1 MTDCLINELINTK
14 NEYNRLL
21 EEMEKKEDE
30 KKKKEEEIRKKEKK
44 IKSSLRLYHKGNY
57 NKVNVID
64 NEMNDEQKNFAIDI
78 TRKSLNMH
86 KDDHCECVNYI
97 KDQFVNKYGGCWCV
111 FIRPQNYGNS
121 ISYYCDNCYI
131 CFTMGEFS
139 IVIFKSSK

>member
-1 MTDCLINELINTK
+1 
-14 NEYNRLL
+14 
-21 EEMEKKEDE
+21 MEKKEE
-30 KKKKEEEIRKKEKK
+30 EIKKKEEEKRKKEKK

>member
-21 EEMEKKEDE
+21 EEMEKKE
-30 KKKKEEEIRKKEKK
+30 EEIRKIKK
-44 IKSSLRLYHKGNY
+44 KKSSLRLYDKGNY

-78 TRKSLNMH
+78 TRNSLNMH
-86 KDDHCECVNYI
+86 KDDHSKCVNYI
-97 KDQFVNKYGGCWCV
+97 KDQFVNKYGGSWCV
-111 FIRPQNYGNS
+111 FIRPRNYGNS
-121 ISYYCDNCYI
+121 FSYHCDNCYI
-131 CFTMGEFS
+131 SFTMGEFS